1 MRPMQSQLPIHLV
14 SAGSSHPGFVR
25 PNNEDSYGIHT
36 ELGLYLVADGVG
48 GHEAG
53 EVASKLAVESTSA
66 FLQAHAA
73 DQNPLPQSQ
82 PEAMRTGSPAAA
94 VASPAVSPAVKESA
108 PDSLLAA
115 VHNAH
120 QTIQNAANDDERF
133 LAMGTTLVAAWKPNG
148 SGRLYLA
155 NIGDSRAYLL
165 RRGKLKLLT
174 EDHTYLN
181 QLKHAGFL
189 PKNPRDWPPRNILY
203 QALGVSDEINPDI
216 SSLDLQPKDRLLL
229 SSDGFYELF
238 SDREIARLLSAHA
251 EPSELC
257 KNLVLAA
264 LQNGAEDNVTVVV
277 IEARA

>member
-1 MRPMQSQLPIHLV
+1 MQPQLPIHLV

-25 PNNEDSYGIHT
+25 PNNEDAYSIHADM
-36 ELGLYLVADGVG
+36 GLFLVADGVG

-53 EVASKLAVESTSA
+53 EVASRLAVDSTSA
-66 FLQAHAA
+66 YLLSHPVGNHRNVVLETTS
-73 DQNPLPQSQ
+73 NP
-82 PEAMRTGSPAAA
+82 GA
-94 VASPAVSPAVKESA
+94 VSAPAVVSTPVLESPDTDPA
-108 PDSLLAA
+108 PESLLAA
-115 VHNAH
+115 VFNAH
-120 QTIQNAANDDERF
+120 QAIQHAADEDEN
-133 LAMGTTLVAAWKPNG
+133 LLTMGTTLVAAWRPNG
-148 SGRLYLA
+148 SGRIYLA

-189 PKNPRDWPPRNILY
+189 PKNPRDWPPRNVLS
-203 QALGVSDEINPDI
+203 QALGVSEEIKPDI
-216 SSLDLQPKDRLLL
+216 SSLDLQPDDRLLL

-238 SDREIARLLSAHA
+238 SDKEIARMLSARA
-251 EPSELC
+251 EPNELC

>member
-1 MRPMQSQLPIHLV
+1 
-14 SAGSSHPGFVR
+14 
-25 PNNEDSYGIHT
+25 
-36 ELGLYLVADGVG
+36 
-48 GHEAG
+48 
-53 EVASKLAVESTSA
+53 
-66 FLQAHAA
+66 
-73 DQNPLPQSQ
+73 
-82 PEAMRTGSPAAA
+82 
-94 VASPAVSPAVKESA
+94 
-108 PDSLLAA
+108 
-115 VHNAH
+115 
-120 QTIQNAANDDERF
+120 
-133 LAMGTTLVAAWKPNG
+133 MGTTLVAAWKPNG

-238 SDREIARLLSAHA
+238 SDREITRLLSAHA
-251 EPSELC
+251 EPHELC